1 MAKREFQIGGPRSTY
16 VLIVCSTLYMVNYMD
31 RQVLSVVLEPMKIDL
46 GLTDTQAGLIQTG
59 FLMSMGVFSIPIS
72 YMVDRWS
79 RNKAISIMAVFWS
92 ATTFLTGLGRN
103 FIGVFVPRSF
113 TGAGE
118 AAFSSGAIALISAS
132 YPEADRSK
140 KLAVYNMFLLFG
152 IAAGMVLGGYLS
164 ANHGGWRTPF
174 FVFAIPGVIL
184 AILAWFMQDYDN
196 KPADDAAG
204 PEFAASVAKLMR
216 IRTLVWVYAGWG
228 MHNLMSF
235 SIMVWSAALIM
246 RKFGVGE
253 DTAGIVVAIT
263 GALAVPGVLLGG
275 TLADRYQAAHPAG
288 RMRFAAL
295 ADIATGAGIV
305 LCIVT
310 AFLIH
315 PDGSTEVSVW
325 MVLGLVFFSVYAI
338 GAIAGQPAVGAVTQ
352 DVVPSE
358 LKGLSY
364 GLAMFLMYVLGGGWS
379 PWLTGLLSD
388 HFGGEV
394 KGLAY
399 AMIIT
404 GASGFLAFACWWMAS
419 RHYAEDAARAKEAL
433 TD

>member
-1 MAKREFQIGGPRSTY
+1 
-16 VLIVCSTLYMVNYMD
+16 
-31 RQVLSVVLEPMKIDL
+31 
-46 GLTDTQAGLIQTG
+46 
-59 FLMSMGVFSIPIS
+59 
-72 YMVDRWS
+72 
-79 RNKAISIMAVFWS
+79 
-92 ATTFLTGLGRN
+92 
-103 FIGVFVPRSF
+103 
-113 TGAGE
+113 
-118 AAFSSGAIALISAS
+118 
-132 YPEADRSK
+132 
-140 KLAVYNMFLLFG
+140 
-152 IAAGMVLGGYLS
+152 MVLGGYLS

-196 KPADDAAG
+196 KPADGAAG

-216 IRTLVWVYAGWG
+216 IRTLVWVYVGWG

-275 TLADRYQAAHPAG
+275 TFADKYQAAHPAG

-295 ADIATGAGIV
+295 VDIATSAGIV

-338 GAIAGQPAVGAVTQ
+338 GSIAGQPAVGAVTQ

-364 GLAMFLMYVLGGGWS
+364 GLAMFLMYLLGGGWS

-388 HFGGEV
+388 LFGGEV

-399 AMIIT
+399 AMVIT
-404 GASGFLAFACWWMAS
+404 GSSGFLAFACWWMAS